1 MKKLKGA
8 KTPLEKKVQSIVSQ
22 ETKDS
27 YSGNVEAYLNDLFR
41 SGCQS
46 GMVNCLIYYADTL
59 KWYKKYIDEINQL
72 LKDTMDS
79 LGTYDIPDIF
89 GEKWDKEDPLC
100 LDTHN
105 QNLLAWVS
113 FEETARTLAERSG
126 IEI

>member
-27 YSGNVEAYLNDLFR
+27 YSGDIEAYLGDLFR
-41 SGCQS
+41 NGCIS

-59 KWYKKYIDEINQL
+59 KWYKTYIEDINQL
-72 LKDTMDS
+72 LVDTGASNMS
-79 LGTYDIPDIF
+79 SIF
-89 GEKWDKEDPLC
+89 GKGWDKEDPLC
-100 LDTHN
+100 LDTQN
-105 QNLLAWVS
+105 QNLLAWFS